1 MPSQLALELPDNQ
14 TWMHIDA
21 LREQQNL
28 LLGEVRL
35 YSIDEILQL
44 VRRYT
49 EIRPGRVGQN
59 LAFRQALPVIA
70 DLDIDDRFAHFPV
83 FSQYVFD
90 LMAKNEPEIV
100 DAIEP

>member
-1 MPSQLALELPDNQ
+1 MPSQLALELPHNQ
-14 TWMHIDA
+14 TWMHVDA
-21 LREQQNL
+21 LREQQHL

-35 YSIDEILQL
+35 YSSDEILQL

-49 EIRPGRVGQN
+49 KIRPGRVGHN
-59 LAFRQALPVIA
+59 LAFRQAIPVIA
-70 DLDIDDRFAHFPV
+70 DLDIDDRFAHFSV

-90 LMAKNEPEIV
+90 LMTKNEPEIV